1 MTDVR
6 TSSGWRR
13 TNTSGDCGKASRN
26 SGIQK
31 SFEGI
36 LSVKCALSP
45 PSNLQVHLISATQL
59 DLSWTNNHTHGIRI
73 EVQRRTAQTEW
84 TDAGSVSIGSTSF
97 SDTGRV
103 SGVTYLYRVRVN
115 GSYADSSWSNEASGT
130 TP

>member
-1 MTDVR
+1 MGVP
-6 TSSGWRR
+6 
-13 TNTSGDCGKASRN
+13 
-26 SGIQK
+26 
-31 SFEGI
+31 
-36 LSVKCALSP
+36 LALMLNRLP
-45 PSNLQVHLISATQL
+45 EFIRL
-59 DLSWTNNHTHGIRI
+59 RI